1 MYVIKS
7 QLSQRFSLN
16 FIVVNYLGKSSS
28 QYFSQTSTN
37 LCNLVR
43 SLIRVSVLQLFPGM
57 KNTHDSYYAAEKSV
71 DRIKNMEP
79 VQLAK
84 MIQPGTE
91 LRKIIDQ
98 NNVRDAS
105 YQNDDF

>member
-1 MYVIKS
+1 
-7 QLSQRFSLN
+7 
-16 FIVVNYLGKSSS
+16 
-28 QYFSQTSTN
+28 
-37 LCNLVR
+37 
-43 SLIRVSVLQLFPGM
+43 M
-57 KNTHDSYYAAEKSV
+57 KNTHDSYYAAEKNV

-98 NNVRDAS
+98 KNVRDAS

>member
-1 MYVIKS
+1 M
-7 QLSQRFSLN
+7 
-16 FIVVNYLGKSSS
+16 NYSGRTGS

-57 KNTHDSYYAAEKSV
+57 KNTHDSHYVAEKSV
-71 DRIKNMEP
+71 GRIKNMEL

-91 LRKIIDQ
+91 LKKRID
-98 NNVRDAS
+98 
-105 YQNDDF
+105 